1 MELNAF
7 DVARWKPGPLLPGR
21 DARDGALV
29 FVVAV
34 LTFLAVATAILGLAA
49 DRAARGWTAQL
60 GHSAT
65 VVVRPSGPETPDA
78 AAARAADALA
88 GVKGVTEAR
97 ALEKAKAEALLKP
110 WIGDAAM
117 LADLPVPRLVTVDLD
132 PKAPARLEALTSVLR
147 EKGVDATVDDHRL
160 WIADIERGANFARW
174 SMLGVFTLI
183 AAAAAAVIA
192 FATRAGLAARREVVE
207 VLHLSGAEPGFTA
220 GLFQWRFARMAALA
234 GLFGGLAAAILGGL
248 ARMAGGGTGLTP
260 VLPVAWIDLLAAVP
274 APFVAG
280 LVAALAARAAALS
293 LVREMA

>member
-65 VVVRPSGPETPDA
+65 VVVRPSGAETPDA
-78 AAARAADALA
+78 AAAKAAETLS
-88 GVKGVTEAR
+88 GLKGVSEAR
-97 ALEKAKAEALLKP
+97 AMEKAKAEALLKP

-117 LADLPVPRLVTVDLD
+117 LEDLPIPRLVTVDLD
-132 PKAPARLEALTSVLR
+132 PKAPASASAL
-147 EKGVDATVDDHRL
+147 KGALASAGITATVDDHRL
-160 WIADIERGANFARW
+160 WIADIERGANVARW
-174 SMLGVFTLI
+174 SMLGVFGLI
-183 AAAAAAVIA
+183 SAAAAAVIA

-207 VLHLSGAEPGFTA
+207 VLHLSGAEAGFTA

-234 GLFGGLAAAILGGL
+234 GLFGGAGAAILGAL
-248 ARMAGGGTGLTP
+248 ARMAGGGAGLTP

-274 APFVAG
+274 APFVAA